1 MRLTYEYELQELN
14 RELKEM
20 ARRVEYAIGQ
30 TVQAFADHNRTLAAE
45 IIRGD
50 RTVNDMERAIESR
63 CLSLILKQ
71 TPVAGDLRVVS
82 SALKVVTDL
91 ERIGDHASDI
101 AELILQ
107 VHGDGSYQMIRHLPE
122 MEEAVKEM
130 LHDSIEAFIARDDQ
144 MAQEIIRMDD
154 QVDQL
159 FDQTKKDVAQ
169 MLKSST
175 DDESI
180 DNAMDF
186 LMAAKYLERIG
197 DHAVNICEWT
207 QFSKTGT
214 VKNIRLL

>member
-20 ARRVEYAIGQ
+20 ARRVELAISR
-30 TVQAFADHNRTLAAE
+30 TVQAFAEHDRVMAAE

-50 RTVNDMERAIESR
+50 RTINDMERAIESR

-71 TPVAGDLRVVS
+71 APVAGDLRAVS
-82 SALKVVTDL
+82 AALKVVTDL

-101 AELILQ
+101 GELILQ

-130 LHDSIEAFIARDDQ
+130 LHDSIEAFIARDEKQ
-144 MAQEIIRMDD
+144 AEELVRKDD
-154 QVDQL
+154 KVDLL
-159 FDQTKKDVAQ
+159 FDQTKKEVAQ

-175 DDESI
+175 DDDSI
-180 DNAMDF
+180 DNAIDF

>member
-20 ARRVEYAIGQ
+20 ARRVECAIGQ

-130 LHDSIEAFIARDDQ
+130 LHNSIEAFIARDDQ

-169 MLKSST
+169 MMKSSM

-180 DNAMDF
+180 DNAIDF

>member
-20 ARRVEYAIGQ
+20 ARRVECAIGQ

-169 MLKSST
+169 MMKSSM

-180 DNAMDF
+180 DNAIDF

>member
-1 MRLTYEYELQELN
+1 MRLTYEYELREMN

-20 ARRVEYAIGQ
+20 ARRVEAAIGR
-30 TVQAFADHNRTLAAE
+30 TVRAFAENDRAAAAD

-71 TPVAGDLRVVS
+71 TPVAGDLRAVS
-82 SALKVVTDL
+82 AALKVVTDL

-101 AELILQ
+101 AELILR
-107 VHGDGSYQMIRHLPE
+107 VHGDGGDQLIRHLPE
-122 MEEAVKEM
+122 MEDAVKEM
-130 LHDSIEAFIARDDQ
+130 LHDSIEAFIAGDER
-144 MAQEIIRMDD
+144 MASEIIRMDD

-175 DDESI
+175 DDDSV
-180 DNAMDF
+180 DNAIDF

-214 VKNIRLL
+214 VNNIRLL